1 MTAAALANAPD
12 IGPDSGPGFA
22 PAPDAWLSRP
32 LPRLREDISLLP
44 GPAEADGSPTWTV
57 YDPVRH
63 RYFRFGQ
70 AGFEFLARWGGRS
83 GAALLEE
90 IANTST
96 LVTNA
101 GELEQF
107 VRFLRA
113 NTLLSCDDPASVK
126 GLAEMAL
133 KAKPSWLVWL
143 LHNYLFVRIPLF
155 RPDRFLGRCL
165 PLIRPLLDRRFPLA
179 LLALGGVGLVLALR
193 QWDQFLHTFQHF
205 FTMEGALAFAVTLSG
220 VKACHELGHALT
232 AKRYGCRVPTMGV
245 ALMVLMPVLYTDVSD
260 AWRIV
265 ARRPRLLIGAAGMLT
280 ELALA
285 LIATFLWS
293 FLPDG
298 PLRSAAFLVA
308 TTTWIT
314 SLAVN
319 LSPFMRFDGY
329 YLLADWLGVSN
340 LQPRSFALA
349 RWHLRKVLFG
359 FDDPPPEPFPR
370 RQRLILIAYAWAT
383 WLYRLTLFAG
393 IALLVYHFFIKVVGI
408 FLFAVE
414 VGWFIAL
421 PILREL
427 GEWVR
432 RRGHLRWNVQT
443 GRTALGLAL
452 LIWLV
457 VVPWHSQ
464 ISVPAVLRAADYAT
478 IFPPSPA
485 RIDEMAV
492 ETGQTVIAGEILYRL
507 EAPELTF
514 RLRSARDQ
522 QHALEIQ
529 IQRQAGSLE
538 TLDNITVLRE
548 QLAASLATQSGLLA
562 RIERLTLRAPFG
574 GVIADLPSE
583 LRPGQWIKADQ
594 PLGTLIGPG
603 AAELRGYVG
612 AQDVARIAQGAHGR
626 FLPDDPSR
634 PSLGVEVAELARV
647 NAAALDV
654 PMLASTQGGPIAVQ
668 PVGRSGALVPTSA
681 IYRVTLR
688 PSVPEPAPA
697 QVIPGTVLVEGEA
710 RSLIARIAR
719 GAAAVFIRE
728 SGF

>member
-1 MTAAALANAPD
+1 MTAAALASNAV
-12 IGPDSGPGFA
+12 GFA
-22 PAPDAWLSRP
+22 PDPNAWLSQP
-32 LPRLREDISLLP
+32 LPRLREDVSLLP
-44 GPAEADGSPTWTV
+44 GPAEADGSPTWTI

-70 AGFEFLARWGGRS
+70 AGFEFLARWGGLS
-83 GAALLEE
+83 GAALLEQ
-90 IANTST
+90 IANTT
-96 LVTNA
+96 TRVTTP

-107 VRFLRA
+107 IRFLRA

-126 GLAEMAL
+126 MLANMAL
-133 KAKPSWLVWL
+133 KAKPSWAMWL

-155 RPDRFLGRCL
+155 RPDRFLKRTL
-165 PLIRPLLDRRFPLA
+165 PWVQPLLDRRFVCLV
-179 LLALGGVGLVLALR
+179 LVLGGVGLVLALR

-205 FTMEGALAFAVTLSG
+205 FSFEGAVAFSVTLAG
-220 VKACHELGHALT
+220 VKTCHELGHAWT
-232 AKRYGCRVPTMGV
+232 AKRFGCRVPTMGI

-260 AWRIV
+260 AWRLV
-265 ARRPRLLIGAAGMLT
+265 ARRPRLLIGGAGMLT

-349 RWHLRKVLFG
+349 RWHLRRLLFG
-359 FDDPPPEPFPR
+359 FDDPPPEAFPP
-370 RQRLILIAYAWAT
+370 RQRVILIAYAWAT
-383 WLYRLTLFAG
+383 WLYRLALFAG
-393 IALLVYHFFIKVVGI
+393 IALLVYHFFIKVLGI

-421 PILREL
+421 PIVREL
-427 GEWVR
+427 AEWAR
-432 RRGHLRWNVQT
+432 QRGHLRWNVQT

-457 VVPWHSQ
+457 VWPWHSQ
-464 ISVPAVLRAADYAT
+464 VSVPAVLRAADYAI

-485 RIDEMAV
+485 RIVEMAV
-492 ETGQTVIAGEILYRL
+492 ETGQTVIAGEVLYRL

-522 QHALEIQ
+522 QRTLEIQ
-529 IQRQAGSLE
+529 IGRQAGSLE
-538 TLDNITVLRE
+538 TRDNITVLRE
-548 QLAASLATQSGLLA
+548 QLSASLATQAGLLA
-562 RIERLTLRAPFG
+562 RIERLTLRAPFA
-574 GVIADLPSE
+574 GVIADLPPE

-594 PLGTLIGPG
+594 PLGTVVGPA
-603 AAELRGYVG
+603 AAELRGYVS
-612 AQDVARIAQGAHGR
+612 AQDVARIVQGAHGR
-626 FLPDDPSR
+626 FMPDDPSR
-634 PSLGVEVAELARV
+634 PSLDVAITELAHINV
-647 NAAALDV
+647 AALDV

-668 PVGRSGALVPTSA
+668 PVGRNGALVPTTA
-681 IYRVTLR
+681 MYRVSLR
-688 PSVPEPAPA
+688 PITPGPAPV